1 MDKDTLYV
9 KRKRPTDI
17 LLLTAIYISATLA
30 VALLLG
36 IILYVFVKGIHTVN
50 WAFLTTVTSAR
61 KQTTGIA
68 GNLLNTLYIIV
79 ITLLIATP
87 IGGKCYLPER
97 ICQTRQ
103 AGLPH

>member
-1 MDKDTLYV
+1 MNKDTLYV
-9 KRKRPTDI
+9 KRKRPTDM
-17 LLLTAIYISATLA
+17 LLLAAIYISATLA

-68 GNLLNTLYIIV
+68 QCHLDKDYTKNSVYRNMYPVLFL
-79 ITLLIATP
+79 
-87 IGGKCYLPER
+87 
-97 ICQTRQ
+97 
-103 AGLPH
+103 